1 MNLFRHYVSSTGKAS
16 LTSFFF
22 LPVFLHTLASLGISG
37 GQGFP
42 CQPQDLVLALPSVWK
57 RVCALWVLPFHLGL
71 STDATSSK
79 RSFLT
84 ILYEGPYSVTLKF
97 LTQLHFSLQDL
108 SEIIYIIM
116 CIYIYIFIYKKAE
129 TLLCQQR
136 SVQSR
141 LLFFQ
146 WSYMDVR
153 VGLWRKLSTEELMLL
168 NCGVG
173 EESWESLGLQGDPT
187 SPF

>member
-1 MNLFRHYVSSTGKAS
+1 MLYISSTGKAS
-16 LTSFFF
+16 STSFS

-37 GQGFP
+37 GEGIP

-57 RVCALWVLPFHLGL
+57 RVCALWVLPFHAGL
-71 STDATSSK
+71 SSDATSSK

-116 CIYIYIFIYKKAE
+116 CIYIYLFMKK
-129 TLLCQQR
+129 QR
-136 SVQSR
+136 HYFSNKGPYS
-141 LLFFQ
+141 
-146 WSYMDVR
+146 
-153 VGLWRKLSTEELMLL
+153 
-168 NCGVG
+168 
-173 EESWESLGLQGDPT
+173 QGYYF
-187 SPF
+187 SSGHVWMW